1 MKRHIKSMENK
12 YLLSSLELVEDVF
25 AKWDS
30 PKEGKIVRQL
40 VEEIRN
46 KKYYLPELELV
57 TLDDNDKVIGYAMFS
72 RFHIEGKFENELLI
86 LTPVAVK
93 TELQRQ
99 HISKDMLEY
108 GFEKAKEMGFQAI
121 IVEGDPKNYNPRGF
135 MPSYKFG
142 ITAGPNIKLPDPECL
157 MVKELENGALDK
169 ISGMVDYSFY
179 EALHEG

>member
-1 MKRHIKSMENK
+1 MKRHIKSMEDK

-40 VEEIRN
+40 VKEIRE

-57 TLDDNDKVIGYAMFS
+57 TLDENDKVIGYAMFS
-72 RFHIEGKFENELLI
+72 RFHIEGRYENELLI

-108 GFEKAKEMGFQAI
+108 GFKKAKEMGFKAI

-142 ITAGPNIKLPDPECL
+142 ITAGPNIHLPSPACL
-157 MVKELENGALDK
+157 MVKELENGSIDK
-169 ISGMVDYSFY
+169 MNGLVDYSFY